1 MLPRNNSNLLFDQID
16 YNFLIAALATSHP
29 STTNKFEDRN
39 VLRRFSLYLN
49 ITSSKLN

>member
-1 MLPRNNSNLLFDQID
+1 MLLRNKSNLLFDKID